1 MEYNNQIKTLYYV
14 GGFVI
19 EYDGFVY
26 LNIFPG
32 SSEQKGQRSDYF
44 SYAILIK
51 NNLFTVILYTYSW
64 QL

>member
-26 LNIFPG
+26 LYIFPG
-32 SSEQKGQRSDYF
+32 SSEQKGQRSD
-44 SYAILIK
+44 
-51 NNLFTVILYTYSW
+51 
-64 QL
+64 